1 MMMKQQQQLTDIW
14 SDTDA
19 QYYFAWIYAVS
30 LFTKMKIKVK
40 LIFCYLDFWVEH
52 FFQMLNVELSHTYD
66 KHEELELT
74 LDILRMNAIAE

>member
-1 MMMKQQQQLTDIW
+1 MMKQQQQQLTDIW

-52 FFQMLNVELSHTYD
+52 FFQMLSHKYD

>member
-1 MMMKQQQQLTDIW
+1 MMMKQQQQMTDIW

-40 LIFCYLDFWVEH
+40 LIFCYLDF
-52 FFQMLNVELSHTYD
+52 
-66 KHEELELT
+66 
-74 LDILRMNAIAE
+74 